1 MFEFTEGTLP
11 VLVSIPHDGRAI
23 PDAIAERMTEAARAN
38 TDADWHVRR
47 LYDFAAGLGAN
58 VIAAR
63 QSRYVVDLNR
73 DPADT
78 SLYPGAVNTGIV
90 PILTFDG
97 EPLYRPG
104 EAPGE
109 AEVAERIATYWRPYH
124 DKLVETLEDLRG
136 RFGGAVLFDAHSIR
150 SEVPRLFDGRLPDF
164 NLGTSSGAS
173 ADADLEARAYSVL
186 TAASAYTSVLNGR
199 FTGGYITRA
208 YGRPEDGIHA
218 IQLELSQRTYMNEAP
233 PFDYAPAVA
242 DRVRPVLR
250 ELLSTACA
258 WATARFP
265 GRSMAR

>member
-1 MFEFTEGTLP
+1 MFEFTEGALP

-23 PDAIAERMTEAARAN
+23 PDAIADRMSDVARMN

-73 DPADT
+73 DPADAA
-78 SLYPGAVNTGIV
+78 LYPGAVNTGIV
-90 PILTFDG
+90 PLLTFDG

-104 EAPGE
+104 EEPE
-109 AEVAERIATYWRPYH
+109 ESEVADRIAAYWQPYH
-124 DKLVETLEDLRG
+124 HKLVETLEDLRG

-150 SEVPRLFDGRLPDF
+150 SEVPRLFDGRLADF

-173 ADADLEARAYSVL
+173 ADAELESRAYNVL
-186 TAASAYTSVLNGR
+186 AAANDYTSVLNGR

-208 YGRPEDGIHA
+208 YGRPDDGIHA
-218 IQLELSQRTYMNEAP
+218 LQLELSQRTYMNEAP
-233 PFDYAPAVA
+233 PFEYAPAIAAQVI
-242 DRVRPVLR
+242 PVLR
-250 ELLSTACA
+250 ELVSTACA
-258 WATARFP
+258 WAKNRFT
-265 GRSMAR
+265 G